1 MALLITETHM
11 KIKVS
16 IREREIQKHM
26 SDVLA
31 SLLPVG
37 AKSSNEFDYTSSL
50 SQVQTTSLYVL

>member
-1 MALLITETHM
+1 M
-11 KIKVS
+11 KNKVL

-37 AKSSNEFDYTSSL
+37 AKSSNEFDYTRCPL
-50 SQVQTTSLYVL
+50 PPLAV